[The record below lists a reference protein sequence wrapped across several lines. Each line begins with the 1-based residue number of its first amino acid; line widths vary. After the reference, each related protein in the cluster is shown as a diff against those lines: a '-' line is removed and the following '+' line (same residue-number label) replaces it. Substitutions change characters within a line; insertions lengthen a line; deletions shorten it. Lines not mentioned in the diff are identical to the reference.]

1 MKRVGFERSNMSR
14 RGNCWRIQKMDGNRG
29 QQDTDEQVFD
39 EVVCGSHP
47 SESESFYLL
56 TFC

>member
-1 MKRVGFERSNMSR
+1 METAGESKKWMAIEVGRN
-14 RGNCWRIQKMDGNRG
+14 
-29 QQDTDEQVFD
+29 TDEQVFD

-47 SESESFYLL
+47 SESESFDLL